1 MKVQKDKCNVRI
13 FCTDGSIIKG
23 IVFVD
28 EGLRVSDFLNNREQK
43 FIILLN
49 VEVQNVPEVHS
60 FKLASEMSK
69 PKKVIFVNKDA
80 VKCIEEL

>member
-1 MKVQKDKCNVRI
+1 MKVPKEKFNVRI
-13 FCTDGSIIKG
+13 FCTDGSIVKG
-23 IVFVD
+23 TICID
-28 EGLRVSDFLNNREQK
+28 EGLRVSDFLNNRDEK
-43 FIILLN
+43 FIVLLN

-69 PKKVIFVNKDA
+69 PKKVIFVNKNA